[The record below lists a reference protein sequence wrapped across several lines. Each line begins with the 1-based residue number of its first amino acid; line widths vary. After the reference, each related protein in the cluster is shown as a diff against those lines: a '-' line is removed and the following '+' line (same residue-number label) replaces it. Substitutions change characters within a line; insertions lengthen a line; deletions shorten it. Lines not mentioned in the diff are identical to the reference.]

1 MNERSGLPVGARG
14 AGSVAVAPNTGLS
27 AAEAAERLTRYGPNE
42 LPRARR
48 TSVVALIA
56 EQARDP
62 LVIVLLVAAVLT
74 VATGDWTDAA
84 VILLVLAVNT
94 AAGVTQEIKAGQAIA
109 ALSELTAPEA
119 RVLRDGE
126 QLIIPAAGVVVGD
139 VLVLA
144 EGDIV
149 PADAAVIETAALL
162 VDESALTGESAPVEK
177 AAGNP
182 GGRPDAVS
190 AGTTVVRG
198 RGQAVVTATG
208 AASAMGRIAAL
219 MGTGLGLTPLQRRLA
234 GLGRMLAMAAVVL
247 CAVVMA
253 AGLARGQGT
262 ELMIVTAI
270 SLVVAAVPESLPAVI
285 TLALAIGAR
294 RMSARHAL
302 IRRLPAVETLGSV
315 TVLGTD
321 KTGTLTEGSMV
332 VRRLWTP
339 EGGEARVSGTG
350 YSPDGEVTRTGRA
363 ADATDAADLAD
374 LLTAGAL
381 CNDAALRPPCAQEA
395 WTAVGDPTEAA
406 LLAAAAKFG
415 LDPGD
420 LRTRF
425 PRVAELPFDS
435 ERKRMTTVH
444 RLPGGHVRVIGKG
457 APEVMLTPEFI
468 ADDAVLLARAARH
481 AEELAGDGFRVLA
494 VAAADRA
501 AQPSGRDMERGLR
514 LLGLVAILDP
524 PRPSAAATIASC
536 RAAGITPVLITG
548 DHPATAGTIARDLG
562 IIGAGEEVI
571 DCRAPAAA
579 GTFGTGRVFARAT
592 PEQKLAIIQARQA
605 AGDVVAMTGDG
616 VNDGP
621 ALRRAD
627 IGVAMGKRGTEVARQ
642 AADLVL
648 ADDDLNT
655 VVAATEEGRRVYAN
669 IRRFLLY
676 ALSGGS
682 AEIAVMLIGP
692 LAGLA
697 LPLLPAQ
704 ILWVNLLTHG
714 LPGVALG
721 GEPADPAAMRRPPRP
736 PAESVLGAGLAQRIV
751 RVGIV
756 ITAVTLGVAL
766 WGHATGR
773 PWQSMA
779 FFALGATQLA
789 VALGSRARPGTLA
802 NPALLWAMAG
812 ALGLQ
817 FAALYVPFLSDLLK
831 TQPLTG
837 LDLLV
842 VFACSGLGYAAIRL
856 DRVVHRDGRWRPGW
870 DRGQPRAEERQ
881 VSDRGRGTE
890 SIDPGHGVM
899 PGDRHQG
906 TAQVRVADLPVPAG
920 GAHDGV
926 ADGQAEAGPGVVVG
940 GPVEPVEQP

>member
-1 MNERSGLPVGARG
+1 MNERSGLPADVSG
-14 AGSVAVAPNTGLS
+14 AGSVAVAPDGGLS
-27 AAEAAERLTRYGPNE
+27 AAEAAERLARYGPNE

-48 TSVVALIA
+48 TPLWRMLADQV
-56 EQARDP
+56 RDP

-74 VATGDWTDAA
+74 LATGDWTDAG
-84 VILLVLAVNT
+84 VILLVIVVNT

-126 QLIIPAAGVVVGD
+126 QAVIPAADVVTGD

-162 VDESALTGESAPVEK
+162 VDESALTGESVPVEK
-177 AAGNP
+177 AAGTP
-182 GGRPDAVS
+182 GQRPDAVS

-198 RGQAVVTATG
+198 RGRAVVTATG

-219 MGTGLGLTPLQRRLA
+219 MGTGHGLTPLQRRLA
-234 GLGRMLAMAAVVL
+234 GLGRVLAIAAVAL
-247 CAVVMA
+247 CAIVMA
-253 AGLARGQGT
+253 IGLARGQGA
-262 ELMIVTAI
+262 ELMVVTAI
-270 SLVVAAVPESLPAVI
+270 SLVVAAVPESLPAVV
-285 TLALAIGAR
+285 TLALALGAR
-294 RMSARHAL
+294 RMSARNAL

-315 TVLGTD
+315 TILGTD

-339 EGGEARVSGTG
+339 DGGEARVSGAG
-350 YSPDGEVTRTGRA
+350 YGPDGEVTRAGRA
-363 ADATDAADLAD
+363 PGPGRAPDLAD
-374 LLTAGAL
+374 LLAAGAL
-381 CNDAALRPPCAQEA
+381 CNDAALRPPRDQEA
-395 WTAVGDPTEAA
+395 WAAVGDPTEAA
-406 LLAAAAKFG
+406 LLAAAARFG
-415 LDPGD
+415 LDPGG
-420 LRTRF
+420 LRGRL

-435 ERKRMTTVH
+435 GRKRMTTVH
-444 RLPGGHVRVIGKG
+444 RLPDGGVRVIGKG
-457 APEVMLTPEFI
+457 APEVMLTPESI
-468 ADDAVLLARAARH
+468 AGDAAALARAAGH
-481 AEELAGDGFRVLA
+481 AEELAREGFRVLA
-494 VAAADRA
+494 IAAADRPDL
-501 AQPSGRDMERGLR
+501 PSGPDMERGLR

-536 RAAGITPVLITG
+536 RAAGIAPVLITG
-548 DHPATAGTIARDLG
+548 DHPATAGAIARDLG
-562 IIGAGEEVI
+562 IIGAGEEVT
-571 DCRAPAAA
+571 DCRAA
-579 GTFGTGRVFARAT
+579 GASETFGTGRVFARAA
-592 PEQKLAIIQARQA
+592 PEQKLAIIAARQA
-605 AGDVVAMTGDG
+605 DGDVVAMTGDG

-627 IGVAMGKRGTEVARQ
+627 IGVAMGGRGTEVARQ

-648 ADDDLNT
+648 ADDDLGT
-655 VVAATEEGRRVYAN
+655 VVAAAEEGRRVYAN

-692 LAGLA
+692 LVGLA

-721 GEPADPAAMRRPPRP
+721 SEPADPAAMRRPPRP
-736 PAESVLGAGLAQRIV
+736 PAESVLGAGLWQRIV
-751 RVGIV
+751 RVAVV
-756 ITAVTLGVAL
+756 ITAVTIGVAL

-802 NPALLWAMAG
+802 NPALLWAVAG

-842 VFACSGLGYAAIRL
+842 VFACSTLGYAAIRL
-856 DRVVHRDGRWRPGW
+856 DRVVHRDGRWRPNLG
-870 DRGQPRAEERQ
+870 
-881 VSDRGRGTE
+881 RGR
-890 SIDPGHGVM
+890 P
-899 PGDRHQG
+899 PRQG
-906 TAQVRVADLPVPAG
+906 ARNVTRRSRN
-920 GAHDGV
+920 
-926 ADGQAEAGPGVVVG
+926 
-940 GPVEPVEQP
+940 